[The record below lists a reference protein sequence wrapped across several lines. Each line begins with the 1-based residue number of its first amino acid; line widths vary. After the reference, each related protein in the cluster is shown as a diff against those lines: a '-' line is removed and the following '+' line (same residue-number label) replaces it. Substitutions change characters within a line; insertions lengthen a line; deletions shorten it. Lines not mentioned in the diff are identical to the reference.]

1 VPPARPKWIP
11 GVSGQEMRLC
21 ASLTR
26 CVRSKASSEN
36 HRHSSDYRIGLVK
49 VSQFVI
55 RVSGLMNGLTRY
67 INCDDFVV
75 SRIAI
80 FVISSMK
87 GFVRYTNY
95 IGPIA
100 LSICVSWW

>member
-1 VPPARPKWIP
+1 
-11 GVSGQEMRLC
+11 
-21 ASLTR
+21 
-26 CVRSKASSEN
+26 VRSKASSEN
-36 HRHSSDYRIGLVK
+36 HRRSSDYRVRLVR

-55 RVSGLMNGLTRY
+55 RVSGLVNGLTRY
-67 INCDDFVV
+67 INRDDSVV

-80 FVISSMK
+80 SVISSMK

-100 LSICVSWW
+100 FSICASWW